1 MALPHLGASTP
12 ESEENCAYMA
22 AVQMK
27 DFLENGN
34 IKNSVNFPNVAVDGD
49 GARLSVIHKASLNT
63 NDILGAF
70 GGTEVKAFKTGAK
83 GDFAYSLFVLD
94 SVSDDV
100 ASAVASLEGVVRA
113 RKI

>member
-1 MALPHLGASTP
+1 
-12 ESEENCAYMA
+12 MA

-27 DFLENGN
+27 EFLENGN
-34 IKNSVNFPNVAVDGD
+34 IKNSVNFPNVSVDGD
-49 GARLSVIHKASLNT
+49 GARLSVIHKASLST

-70 GGTEVKAFKTGAK
+70 GGAEVKAFKTGAK